1 MQRLAAATRQL
12 GLQLARGVEAAS
24 ARSAAAAEACSSS
37 CGGGSGG
44 AAAGVQWQQLRW
56 ASKKQ
61 GGSTQNTKDSLP
73 KYLGVKLFGGQRCRP
88 GNIIVRQRGTEFHPG
103 ANVGMG
109 RDHTIFSLVEG
120 RVKFSRDPRTKRRVV
135 GVEPLEPRPQR
146 VEQVQQAAEA
156 AAA

>member
-12 GLQLARGVEAAS
+12 GLQLARGVEGAAA

-37 CGGGSGG
+37 CGGGGSG
-44 AAAGVQWQQLRW
+44 AAAGLQWQQLRW

-103 ANVGMG
+103 PNVGM
-109 RDHTIFSLVEG
+109 G
-120 RVKFSRDPRTKRRVV
+120 RVKFSRDPRTKRRFVM
-135 GVEPLEPRPQR
+135 VEPMERPQQAQQAQR
-146 VEQVQQAAEA
+146 AVQQAAEA
-156 AAA
+156 AA